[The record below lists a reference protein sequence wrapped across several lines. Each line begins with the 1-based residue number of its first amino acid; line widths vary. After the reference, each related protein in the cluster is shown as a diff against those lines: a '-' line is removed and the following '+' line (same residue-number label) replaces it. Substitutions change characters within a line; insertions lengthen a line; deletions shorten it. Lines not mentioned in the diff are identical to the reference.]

1 MFWRPMPTHKR
12 MVKICSTE
20 PEVGLRLCAFLVDPG
35 EKNVYVR
42 RKMKKNKDNFYK
54 KDGLNKL

>member
-1 MFWRPMPTHKR
+1 MPTHKR